1 MIQILKK
8 LAQMNLVNVYATND
22 GNKLLKWGENFQS
35 RISPRLDLSEDN
47 GYFIINFKKT
57 IVHINSYKMKSLKD
71 YLFPKKWNLFVSN
84 DNTTWEPISSNVV
97 PLCQEKDIYQVPNDD
112 KFYCS
117 EADEFSFRTNHT
129 GFHYFVKFVMLENS
143 YYANNRW
150 DDDITLS
157 GFSLLGSYTF
167 DHNNQL
173 SCRNNRNNG
182 ICMLF
187 LISLVCS

>member
-1 MIQILKK
+1 MIQILEK
-8 LAQMNLVNVYATND
+8 LARMNLVNVYAPNYSD
-22 GNKLLKWGENFQS
+22 NLLKWGEEFYS
-35 RISPRLDLSEDN
+35 RISPRLDLNENN

-71 YLFPKKWNLFVSN
+71 HLFPKKWNLFVSN
-84 DNTTWEPISSNVV
+84 DNKTWEPISSIVV
-97 PLCQEKDIYQVPNDD
+97 PLCQEKNIYQVPNDN
-112 KFYCS
+112 KYYCS
-117 EADEFSFRTNHT
+117 ESDEFTFITNHT

-150 DDDITLS
+150 DDDIVLS

-182 ICMLF
+182 IHKSFLLF
-187 LISLVCS
+187 F